1 MTLYVLTIGILVL
14 ATTSLA
20 NAQATRTWVSGVGD
34 DANPCSRTA
43 PCKTFAGAIS
53 KTFINGEIDCLDP
66 GGFGAVTIT
75 KSMTIDGGAGFGS
88 ILASG
93 TTGIIINIAVNAN
106 DPNRRVTLRRLSING
121 AGASGSVG
129 TNTGIRGINITANGA
144 HQVNVEN
151 CYIQNFTTAG
161 IDFAVAESTDSLT
174 VRDTNISNTGTGI
187 QMNTTTGFVLGVF
200 ERVRIDHLV
209 TGINSKDGSFITVR
223 DSYISSCASAGI
235 AVVAPGGSNGLFVES
250 TVLFSVNTGIAAG
263 GGGTKVDISNT
274 SILQNSTGATSS
286 GATLTSHG
294 NNQFSGNTSAG
305 AAFTIVGQQ

>member
-75 KSMTIDGGAGFGS
+75 KSITLDGGSGFGS

-129 TNTGIRGINITANGA
+129 TNTGIRGINITSNGA

-151 CYIQNFTTAG
+151 CYIQNFTTVG
-161 IDFAVAESTDSLT
+161 IDFAATESAASLT
-174 VRDTNISNTGTGI
+174 VRDTNISNTGIGI
-187 QMNTTTGFVLGVF
+187 QMNTTTGFVRGEF
-200 ERVRIDHLV
+200 ERVRIDHLA
-209 TGINSKDGSFITVR
+209 TGINSKDGTFITIR
-223 DSYISSCASAGI
+223 DSHITSCSSAGI
-235 AVVAPGGSNGLFVES
+235 AVVAPGLSNGLNVES

-263 GGGTKVDISNT
+263 GAGTKVDISNT
-274 SILQNSTGATSS
+274 SILNNVNPATSS
-286 GATLTSHG
+286 GATLNSHG
-294 NNQFSGNTSAG
+294 NNQIANNVNAG